1 MSTYLTT
8 HDVELMHH
16 VLIERYGG
24 SLGLRDAG
32 LLGAA
37 IFRPQSG
44 YYADT
49 LLQAAALFESLI
61 INHPFIDGNKR
72 IAFAAMDVFLRMN
85 QYHLL
90 VDANEVYLKIMDLF
104 KKNQMNI
111 EHIHAWLLKI
121 SVKN

>member
-32 LLGAA
+32 LLEAA

-72 IAFAAMDVFLRMN
+72 IAFSAMDVFLRMN
-85 QYHLL
+85 QYHLM
-90 VDANEVYLKIMDLF
+90 VDSNEVYLKIMDLF

-111 EHIHAWLLKI
+111 EHIHAWLLRI

>member
-24 SLGLRDAG
+24 SLGLRDVG
-32 LLGAA
+32 LLKAA

-90 VDANEVYLKIMDLF
+90 VDSNEVYLKIMDLF

>member
-32 LLGAA
+32 LLEAA

-85 QYHLL
+85 QYHLM
-90 VDANEVYLKIMDLF
+90 VDSNEVYLKIMDLF

-111 EHIHAWLLKI
+111 EHIHAWLLRI

>member
-32 LLGAA
+32 LLEAA

-85 QYHLL
+85 QYHLM
-90 VDANEVYLKIMDLF
+90 VDSNEVYLKIMDLF

>member
-32 LLGAA
+32 LLEAA

-90 VDANEVYLKIMDLF
+90 VDSNEVYLKIMDLF

>member
-24 SLGLRDAG
+24 SLGLRDTG
-32 LLGAA
+32 LLEAA

-90 VDANEVYLKIMDLF
+90 VDSNEVYLKIMDLF

>member
-32 LLGAA
+32 LLEAA

-85 QYHLL
+85 QYQLM
-90 VDANEVYLKIMDLF
+90 VDSNEVYLKIMDLF